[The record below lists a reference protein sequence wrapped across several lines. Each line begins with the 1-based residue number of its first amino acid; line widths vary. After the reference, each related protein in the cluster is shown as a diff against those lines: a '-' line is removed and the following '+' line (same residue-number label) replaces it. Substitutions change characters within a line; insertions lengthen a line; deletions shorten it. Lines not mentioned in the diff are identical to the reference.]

1 MHLEKSCFSVQVMV
15 SSDQYNGLGV
25 VKMDFLERFYQRG
38 IYPAESDNRP
48 GSEEYRVLG
57 RQSGTLLEQL
67 QSGLNQEQK
76 ELLEKLLEVKLH
88 IQSFEMAVA
97 FSNGFTLGGSW

>member
-1 MHLEKSCFSVQVMV
+1 ME
-15 SSDQYNGLGV
+15 
-25 VKMDFLERFYQRG
+25 FLERFYQHG
-38 IYPAESDNRP
+38 IYPAENGNRP

-57 RQSGTLLEQL
+57 RQSGALLEQL

-97 FSNGFTLGGSW
+97 FSNGFTLGGRLVAEVYRDTQ